1 MGQITVFAAVANA
14 AVKLPPGRDRD
25 LLERAAALLDFRGA
39 APDEGSATGARVIEF
54 EDDESTRQIGPICP
68 HCKREPF
75 VASAHLVQFG
85 SQVGVIPALQFAC
98 SGCRKVIGISI
109 LPPPPMMTEENSQGA
124 CRSAS
129 GLILPPH

>member
-25 LLERAAALLDFRGA
+25 LLERAASLLDFRGTV
-39 APDEGSATGARVIEF
+39 PDEATSTGARIIEF
-54 EDDESTRQIGPICP
+54 DDDESTRQIGPICP

-85 SQVGVIPALQFAC
+85 SQIGVIPAIQFTC

-109 LPPPPMMTEENSQGA
+109 LPPPPMQTEEDHSQDG
-124 CRSAS
+124 RSAA
-129 GLILPPH
+129 GIFIPGR